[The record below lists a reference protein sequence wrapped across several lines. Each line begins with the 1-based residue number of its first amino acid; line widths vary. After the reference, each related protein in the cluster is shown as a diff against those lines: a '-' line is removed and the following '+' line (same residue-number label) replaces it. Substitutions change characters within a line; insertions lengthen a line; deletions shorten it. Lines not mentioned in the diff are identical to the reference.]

1 MGPESHLGSH
11 GKMVD
16 TFTFLKENKVAGEK
30 SFERVVRANPGKV
43 AQDVSNRGR
52 PVAVNLVRSP
62 TQALLEGSYCGKAA
76 THNELSADASSFVVD
91 PTRAKP
97 SKVIM
102 WLNTLMLDVE
112 RRSAFPQE
120 PGGFMKMAVV
130 GQLNGLMNHFMSLCK
145 VDTIVLPMPY
155 NQVRVR
161 VRVRVRIRGRGRV
174 RVRVR
179 PLPLPHTPTP

>member
-1 MGPESHLGSH
+1 MRVGPESHLGSH

-16 TFTFLKENKVAGEK
+16 TFTFLKENKMAGEK

-97 SKVIM
+97 SKV
-102 WLNTLMLDVE
+102 TL
-112 RRSAFPQE
+112 
-120 PGGFMKMAVV
+120 
-130 GQLNGLMNHFMSLCK
+130 
-145 VDTIVLPMPY
+145 T
-155 NQVRVR
+155 
-161 VRVRVRIRGRGRV
+161 
-174 RVRVR
+174 
-179 PLPLPHTPTP
+179 